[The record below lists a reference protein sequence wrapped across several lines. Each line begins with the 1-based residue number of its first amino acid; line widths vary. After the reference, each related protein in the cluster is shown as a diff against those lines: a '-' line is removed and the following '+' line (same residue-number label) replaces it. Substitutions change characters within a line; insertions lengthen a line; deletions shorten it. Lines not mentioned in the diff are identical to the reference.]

1 MTVAAHA
8 ATNNN
13 TKTHK
18 STSVPS
24 ILGPAHGKRFLQ
36 TSKAFQGQRIR
47 QRSNTFHLGLVAV
60 RLNSRTYQMRQTR
73 CSRRQEFSDA
83 PANDVLILGIV
94 AEHVLLPHPLSPSFS
109 FHLSFS
115 LSLSL
120 SISAFLFLSFSISL
134 SISIS
139 RVLSLALSL
148 CPLPPCYSSSVFSV
162 YPSFSAFI
170 LLLIFCVHILLPFPL
185 SLLCFFSLSRSHS
198 LVLALYSVVAL

>member
-1 MTVAAHA
+1 MHWNAVVLVHVEKHVSEMTVTAHA
-8 ATNNN
+8 ATNND
-13 TKTHK
+13 TKAHK

-36 TSKAFQGQRIR
+36 TSKAFQGQGIR

-83 PANDVLILGIV
+83 PANNVLILGIV
-94 AEHVLLPHPLSPSFS
+94 AEHVLPPHPLSPSFS

-120 SISAFLFLSFSISL
+120 SISAFLFLSFS
-134 SISIS
+134 
-139 RVLSLALSL
+139 LSLFL
-148 CPLPPCYSSSVFSV
+148 
-162 YPSFSAFI
+162 
-170 LLLIFCVHILLPFPL
+170 
-185 SLLCFFSLSRSHS
+185 
-198 LVLALYSVVAL
+198 